1 MAGGKGT
8 RLLPLTK
15 DIPKPMLK
23 INGKPI
29 LETIVETAAN
39 KGFINFYISINH
51 LKNIIKEYF
60 SLNKNY
66 NIKISY
72 IEEKSRWV
80 PLDV

>member
-1 MAGGKGT
+1 MYA
-8 RLLPLTK
+8 LTK

-23 INGKPI
+23 INSKPI

-60 SLNKNY
+60 SLNKSY

-72 IEEKSRWV
+72 IEEKSR
-80 PLDV
+80 